1 MQHVVIAAGRF
12 VRESD
17 GQDLLEYGL
26 LAALISLFAYGAVS
40 LMGQTINN
48 VFWTQIAQ
56 LAQNL

>member
-1 MQHVVIAAGRF
+1 MQHVLIAVGRF
-12 VRESD
+12 VRNCD

-26 LAALISLFAYGAVS
+26 LVALISLFAYGAVN
-40 LMGQTINN
+40 LLGQTINN